1 MFFEVLTLS
10 YLVQQDEYCMVP
22 TYLAAQQQN
31 KLTQFPVYV
40 DVGVLFTLEILPQA
54 SEKHIL
60 TRFSL

>member
-1 MFFEVLTLS
+1 MFFGVLTLR

-31 KLTQFPVYV
+31 KLTQFPVCV
-40 DVGVLFTLEILPQA
+40 DVGVLFSLEILPQA

>member
-1 MFFEVLTLS
+1 MFFGVLTLC

-22 TYLAAQQQN
+22 THLAAQQKY
-31 KLTQFPVYV
+31 KLTQFLVCV
-40 DVGVLFTLEILPQA
+40 DVGVLFSVEILPQA